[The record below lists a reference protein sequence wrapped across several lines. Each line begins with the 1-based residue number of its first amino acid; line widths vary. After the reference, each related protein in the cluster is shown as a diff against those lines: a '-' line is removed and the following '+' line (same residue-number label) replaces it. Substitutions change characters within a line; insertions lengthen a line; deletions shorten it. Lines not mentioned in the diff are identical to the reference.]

1 MIFLAKCVRE
11 RTWGNLHAVY
21 LSCSTLLCNS
31 PQKVSPLF
39 SQPSFEIIS
48 IDREPNELLWLL
60 WNYAS
65 KVQKLTSNRRITSNK
80 SRLEKIEFKVGY
92 SLDWDSFGPKYHHHI
107 STSLNV
113 AGEARGFDSRAF
125 FSWIFHCFSASF
137 LLRLDVWPYES
148 IMGIKERVLDR
159 TLRKATIRHSL
170 SVFVAVCLSD
180 YLSDCLLVTFYRLQ
194 HGLDQVMN

>member
-1 MIFLAKCVRE
+1 MLTNFFLTGLTKTLRRSSEGQKLVRYVHYHMIFLAKCVRE

-21 LSCSTLLCNS
+21 LSCSTLLCNL

-65 KVQKLTSNRRITSNK
+65 KVQKPTSKRRITSNK
-80 SRLEKIEFKVGY
+80 SRLQKIEFKVGY
-92 SLDWDSFGPKYHHHI
+92 SLEWDSFGPKYHHRI

-113 AGEARGFDSRAF
+113 AGGGETRGFDSRAF
-125 FSWIFHCFSASF
+125 FLESFTTSVPPSSWGLMA
-137 LLRLDVWPYES
+137 DPT
-148 IMGIKERVLDR
+148 RV
-159 TLRKATIRHSL
+159 
-170 SVFVAVCLSD
+170 
-180 YLSDCLLVTFYRLQ
+180 
-194 HGLDQVMN
+194 

>member
-1 MIFLAKCVRE
+1 MLTNFSHRFNENTATVFWGAKTGKICPLSYDFPGQMRWE

-21 LSCSTLLCNS
+21 LSCSTLLCNL

-65 KVQKLTSNRRITSNK
+65 KVQKPTSKRRITSNK
-80 SRLEKIEFKVGY
+80 SRLQKIEFKVGY
-92 SLDWDSFGPKYHHHI
+92 SLEWDSFGPKYHHRI

-113 AGEARGFDSRAF
+113 AGGGETRGFDSRAF
-125 FSWIFHCFSASF
+125 FLESFTASLPPSSWGLMS
-137 LLRLDVWPYES
+137 DPT
-148 IMGIKERVLDR
+148 RV
-159 TLRKATIRHSL
+159 
-170 SVFVAVCLSD
+170 
-180 YLSDCLLVTFYRLQ
+180 
-194 HGLDQVMN
+194 